1 MPRKHASPS
10 SICHASL
17 LHQRILILT
26 PQQLLPWIRPHPA
39 CSTAVGWQQRD
50 GTCLEFNRR
59 HLARPPRPSWQEI
72 RVLPGISGCSVP
84 LWVSST
90 CGQPRGILGRSKAGS
105 RACVQEQLGLAGPWA
120 GGWTLCVCVCV
131 WEETA
136 QGRTKL
142 NSMKNSCLELHST
155 GRVLW
160 IAYENRW
167 IFFFT
172 EKIVLGASSL
182 HGSICEFTLDHGSGH
197 EGKKVMGYFHSVSP
211 QLVPSA
217 FLCSFIFPTASR
229 AFLWIVSYFWFIY
242 PEMPLHSHRP
252 ELHWLQFL
260 LVATWH

>member
-1 MPRKHASPS
+1 MAHAWNSIGGTWHGLPVPPGRRSVCSQAFLGVPCHFESAAHVVSPE
-10 SICHASL
+10 
-17 LHQRILILT
+17 
-26 PQQLLPWIRPHPA
+26 
-39 CSTAVGWQQRD
+39 
-50 GTCLEFNRR
+50 EF
-59 HLARPPRPSWQEI
+59 
-72 RVLPGISGCSVP
+72 
-84 LWVSST
+84 
-90 CGQPRGILGRSKAGS
+90 
-105 RACVQEQLGLAGPWA
+105 LAGAKLGAVPVSKSSWA
-120 GGWTLCVCVCV
+120 WLVPEPGAGLSVCVCV

-229 AFLWIVSYFWFIY
+229 AFL
-242 PEMPLHSHRP
+242 
-252 ELHWLQFL
+252 
-260 LVATWH
+260 